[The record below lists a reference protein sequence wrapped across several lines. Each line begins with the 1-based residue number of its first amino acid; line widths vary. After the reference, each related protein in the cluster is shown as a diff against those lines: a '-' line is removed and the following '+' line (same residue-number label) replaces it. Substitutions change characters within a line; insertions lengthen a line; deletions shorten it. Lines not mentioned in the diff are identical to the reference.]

1 MTEKTSAG
9 WDITQSIALELDT
22 LISFFGKHT
31 MMQEPVQDYAGLLD
45 AILPEWKAELPEL
58 TGKST
63 QGRSF
68 LETLAIVTGQ
78 LHTTDY
84 SAATLEMRGMDLDG
98 FRQGVRRV
106 IHESGLTVDLSGDDP
121 AVLLSSYS
129 RAVYEAYGLHPL
141 RDPHQRTSAEMQ
153 VIGKILKGG
162 ENHDRFWH
170 WLDRLYYEAYLPWR
184 KTRQQVLDELEQQA
198 VLGLGKE
205 SGDDVPTLFWLPDM
219 NPLLR
224 IPELKNGVENGS
236 LKASFWVEPFA
247 LADSWLLQPREIFV
261 TIAQPGAIYQN
272 FYRFSNKVAQ
282 RMQALADPTRLIIL
296 RMIRNIGMNNTD
308 MAEFLKVARPTVSI
322 HARILREA
330 GLIRSFAEGRSTK
343 HEVIA
348 EELDKLF
355 EDLRMLLDLP
365 DKP

>member
-1 MTEKTSAG
+1 MTKPDTSG
-9 WDITQSIALELDT
+9 WRITQSIILELDT

-31 MMQEPVQDYAGLLD
+31 MMQEPVQDYAGLMD
-45 AILPEWKAELPEL
+45 AILPEWMAELTEL
-58 TGKST
+58 TGKTT

-68 LETLAIVTGQ
+68 LETLAVVTGQ

-84 SAATLEMRGMDLDG
+84 SAATLEMRSMDVND
-98 FRQGVRRV
+98 FRQRVRQM
-106 IHESGLTVDLSGDDP
+106 IQAEGLKVDLSVEDP
-121 AVLLSSYS
+121 AVMLADTS
-129 RAVYEAYGLHPL
+129 RAIFEQQELHPL
-141 RDPHQRTSAEMQ
+141 RDPLQRTSAEMQ
-153 VIGKILKGG
+153 VIVKVLKGG

-184 KTRQQVLDELEQQA
+184 KTRQPVLDELVQQA

-205 SGDDVPTLFWLPDM
+205 SGDGVPTLFWLPDM

-224 IPELKNGVENGS
+224 IPELKSAVESGR
-236 LKASFWVEPFA
+236 LRASFWVEPFA
-247 LADSWLLQPREIFV
+247 LADSWLLQPREILV

-272 FYRFSNKVAQ
+272 FHRFSNMVAQ

-296 RMIRNIGMNNTD
+296 RLIRNIGMNNTD

-330 GLIRSFAEGRSTK
+330 GLIQSFAEGRSTK
-343 HEVIA
+343 HEVIP

-365 DKP
+365 DKS